1 MSRKG
6 RYLLNAVVLLLIG
19 AHGVYRFTTQREEL
33 AAEGLWLGLVVAQ
46 AVVGIAGAVWFFARS
61 RQVSG

>member
-1 MSRKG
+1 MTRKG
-6 RYLLNAVVLLLIG
+6 RYLTNAVVLLLIG
-19 AHGVYRFTTQREEL
+19 AHGVYRFAAQREEL
-33 AAEGLWLGLVVAQ
+33 AAEGFWFALVVAQ

>member
-6 RYLLNAVVLLLIG
+6 RYLVNALILLLIG
-19 AHGVYRFTTQREEL
+19 AHGVYRFAMQREEL
-33 AAEGLWLGLVVAQ
+33 AAEGLWFGLVVAQ

>member
-6 RYLLNAVVLLLIG
+6 RYLVNAVVLLLIG
-19 AHGVYRFTTQREEL
+19 AHGVYRFVTQREDL
-33 AAEGLWLGLVVAQ
+33 AAEGLWFALVVAQ